1 MTLILGIES
10 SCDETAAAVVADG
23 ATVHSNV
30 VASQTDLHAKYG
42 GVVPEIACRAHIEAI
57 NPVVNEAI
65 ERAGV
70 KFDDLSAVAVTNRP
84 GLIGSLLIGVCAAK
98 TLAWFYGKPLI
109 AVDHIRAHAYSPYLT
124 DQSWQYPTVAL
135 VVSGGHTAL
144 FECRDPLHLNLLGNT
159 TDDAVGEAYDKVAN
173 ILELGYPGGPVI
185 DRLAQQGNPEAV
197 AFPRSYLDKG
207 SLDFSLSGIKTA
219 VLYHVRGPKAQRPN
233 AAHLSD
239 SQKRDIAA
247 SFQAAVM
254 EVVVHK
260 TLLAATGAK
269 VSTVLV
275 GGGVAATSA
284 LRSMLK
290 ASAEV
295 AGINVVF
302 APMLYCTDNAAM
314 IAALAHH
321 QLMQSDVAGLDLE
334 AFPAGT
340 SR

>member
-23 ATVHSNV
+23 GTVHSNV

-57 NPVVNEAI
+57 NPVIDEAVG
-65 ERAGV
+65 RAGV
-70 KFDDLSAVAVTNRP
+70 EFDDLSAIAVTNRP
-84 GLIGSLLIGVCAAK
+84 GLIGSLLIGVSAAK
-98 TLAWFYGKPLI
+98 TLAWFHDKPLI
-109 AVDHIRAHAYSPYLT
+109 GVDHIRAHAYSPYLT
-124 DQSWQYPTVAL
+124 DQSWEYPAVAL

-144 FECRDPLHLNLLGNT
+144 FECPDPLHLKLLGNT

-185 DRLAQQGNPEAV
+185 DRLAREGNPEAV
-197 AFPRSYLDKG
+197 AFPRSYLEKG

-219 VLYHVRGPKAQRPN
+219 VLYHVRGPKAHLPD
-233 AAHLSD
+233 ATHLSE
-239 SQKRDIAA
+239 SQKADIAA

-260 TLLAATGAK
+260 TMLAATRMNVG
-269 VSTVLV
+269 TILV
-275 GGGVAATSA
+275 GGGVAANSA
-284 LRSMLK
+284 LRSMLQ
-290 ASAEV
+290 ASAESSEL
-295 AGINVVF
+295 NVVF
-302 APMLYCTDNAAM
+302 APMVYCTDNAAM

-321 QLMQSDVAGLDLE
+321 QLNHDDIIGLDME
-334 AFPAGT
+334 AYPAGT
-340 SR
+340 TR